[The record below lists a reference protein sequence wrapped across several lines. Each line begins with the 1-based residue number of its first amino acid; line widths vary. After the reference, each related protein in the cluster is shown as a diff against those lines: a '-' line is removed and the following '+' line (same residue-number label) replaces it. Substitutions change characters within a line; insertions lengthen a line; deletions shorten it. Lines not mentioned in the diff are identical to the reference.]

1 MTIQIER
8 AGHSSV
14 EMFLEGR
21 LDTATA
27 PLLERKIK
35 QCGDDVTLLTLDFA
49 ELTYISS
56 MGLRVLLQ
64 AYKAMTEKK
73 RKLVIRNMGE
83 AIREVFEMT
92 GFINLLLEEERFVVI
107 RKDEPDL
114 IRLSLIG
121 QLAPAGVPMLTK
133 ALCLLRDANVR
144 KERTVRVVLDA
155 EKLTSIS
162 VPACRILKEAIV
174 KSGWK
179 YRHLS
184 IQNASAEVESVLC
197 HDNDMRKALEPGTHN
212 PPWEPGWK

>member
-8 AGHSSV
+8 AGHASV
-14 EMFLEGR
+14 EIFLEGR
-21 LDTATA
+21 LDTAAA

-35 QCGDDVTLLTLDFA
+35 QCGDDVTMLTLDFA

-64 AYKAMTEKK
+64 AYKTMTEKK

-83 AIREVFEMT
+83 AVREVFEMT

-107 RKDEPDL
+107 RKDEPEL

-121 QLAPAGVPMLTK
+121 QLTPAGVPMLTK
-133 ALCLLRDANVR
+133 ELGLLRDANAR

-155 EKLTSIS
+155 EKLTGIS
-162 VPACRILKEAIV
+162 VPAA
-174 KSGWK
+174 
-179 YRHLS
+179 Y
-184 IQNASAEVESVLC
+184 
-197 HDNDMRKALEPGTHN
+197 
-212 PPWEPGWK
+212 